1 MYAYLFFST
10 FLLGIFSVIE
20 NIKGGQR
27 ISFLKANILLLLI
40 FISLGA
46 LSCFFDELGYNAR
59 LSISFFRLIGTI
71 FLVNVFFIIA
81 KNKIPKT
88 VVYVECLFFCIYT
101 FMFIYGYS
109 FLSIKDGVLGNITF
123 RYFQLFNLVFTN
135 LMVWASLIYCLLL
148 IRSNTDSNNLYQVK
162 VLKWSNF
169 LLMLIIFLPLNAI
182 LSTLSFTKVYV
193 LFNPD
198 SRYGTFGVYFILL
211 LFILLRPAFI
221 DEVDFSYPK
230 LLKSSKKDFLLTRDF
245 DFLFY
250 SSFYFLQRDANL
262 EDFSLKLNHDKSA
275 VLEYLNSHI
284 NESFNTL
291 VNRNRVKYFRSLL
304 DAKKHES
311 FTLEALSEMSGFNNR
326 QSMYN
331 AFNKH
336 VGCTPSAYINSLK

>member
-1 MYAYLFFST
+1 MYAYLFFGT
-10 FLLGIFSVIE
+10 FSLGIFSVIE

-27 ISFLKANILLLLI
+27 ISILKANILLLLI

-46 LSCFFDELGYNAR
+46 LSYFFDELGYNTR
-59 LSISFFRLIGTI
+59 IFSSFFRLIGTI
-71 FLVNVFFIIA
+71 FFVNVFFIIA

-88 VVYVECLFFCIYT
+88 VVYVECLFFCIYA
-101 FMFIYGYS
+101 FMFFYGYS
-109 FLSIKDGVLGNITF
+109 FLTVKDGVAENISF
-123 RYFQLFNLVFTN
+123 KYFQLFNLIFIN
-135 LMVWASLIYCLLL
+135 LIIWASLLYCLLL
-148 IRSNTDSNNLYQVK
+148 IHSNVDRNNLYQFK

-169 LLMLIIFLPLNAI
+169 LLLLIIFLPLVAI
-182 LSTLSFTKVYV
+182 LSMLSFNKVFV

-198 SRYGTFGVYFILL
+198 SRIVTFGVYFILL

-230 LLKSSKKDFLLTRDF
+230 LLRSSRKDLILTRDF

-250 SSFYFLQRDANL
+250 SSFYFLQKDANL

-284 NESFNTL
+284 NESFNAL

-336 VGCTPSAYINSLK
+336 VGCTPSAYINNLK

>member
-1 MYAYLFFST
+1 M
-10 FLLGIFSVIE
+10 
-20 NIKGGQR
+20 
-27 ISFLKANILLLLI
+27 
-40 FISLGA
+40 
-46 LSCFFDELGYNAR
+46 
-59 LSISFFRLIGTI
+59 
-71 FLVNVFFIIA
+71 
-81 KNKIPKT
+81 
-88 VVYVECLFFCIYT
+88 
-101 FMFIYGYS
+101 
-109 FLSIKDGVLGNITF
+109 
-123 RYFQLFNLVFTN
+123 
-135 LMVWASLIYCLLL
+135 
-148 IRSNTDSNNLYQVK
+148 
-162 VLKWSNF
+162 
-169 LLMLIIFLPLNAI
+169 
-182 LSTLSFTKVYV
+182 LSFNKVFV

-198 SRYGTFGVYFILL
+198 SRIVTFGVYFILL

-230 LLKSSKKDFLLTRDF
+230 LLRSSRKDLILTRDF

-250 SSFYFLQRDANL
+250 SSFYFLQKDANL

-284 NESFNTL
+284 NESFNAL

-336 VGCTPSAYINSLK
+336 VGCTPSAYINNLK